1 MQRVREPKMSVLT
14 NIFDSYQVVRSRP
27 DINLFPQMPLN
38 QISHLIKQAAH
49 NKLTVK
55 LQMNPNPFNKE
66 VTEVTGIINLSPQSS
81 QIILKSD
88 SNNAIHLIQP
98 RHIRHLRM
106 A

>member
-1 MQRVREPKMSVLT
+1 MQTVKEPKLSVLT
-14 NIFDSYQVVRSRP
+14 NLFDSYQVVRSRP

-49 NKLTVK
+49 SKLNVT
-55 LQMNPNPFNKE
+55 LQMNPNSFKKE
-66 VTEVTGIINLSPQSS
+66 VVEVTGIIDLSPQSS

-88 SNNAIHLIQP
+88 SKHPIHLIQP
-98 RHIRHLRM
+98 RHIRHLRI

>member
-38 QISHLIKQAAH
+38 QVSHLIKQAAQK
-49 NKLTVK
+49 NLYVT
-55 LQMNPNPFNKE
+55 LQMNPNLFNKE
-66 VTEVTGIINLSPQSS
+66 VVEVTGTIDLSPQSS

-88 SNNAIHLIQP
+88 SEKTIHLIQP
-98 RHIRHLRM
+98 RHIRHLRI